1 MFNHMLGFVRMYGTY
16 LSLIEP
22 SFGYIYG

>member
-1 MFNHMLGFVRMYGTY
+1 MLGFVRMYGTY